1 LAHGTSAAGRGTA
14 GELRPERLAKWNV
27 DTLITQERDDYI
39 ETGDRISEMCRI
51 TLKHRTDSRELMAH
65 DDFAYMSMVELAA
78 AIRER
83 KISPVE
89 LTKTTL
95 ERIEKLN
102 PRLSAFVTVPAEQA
116 LCSAGKTEGAVMR
129 GDKLG
134 PLHGVPFHVKDNL
147 YVAGS
152 RTTFGSKLFE
162 TNVTTE
168 DCPAVKRLREA
179 GMTMIGRTNTPEFGW
194 KGVTDNRVF
203 GITRNPWNT
212 DLTPGG
218 SSGGAAAAVAAGL
231 GPIGLGT
238 DGGGSLRIPA
248 SFCGVFGFKA
258 SFGRVP
264 NWPGSGGAMLRHI
277 GAITWTVA
285 DMAAALDVMSG
296 PDPRDLF
303 SLPAAGVSFAAE
315 LEKGIRGKRIAYSP
329 NLGYARVEPEV
340 AAICQQAGKRFAEAG
355 AHVELVELDWRDP
368 YEPWSVFFFGTAAAA
383 VEKKLPEQGDLLDP
397 GLRKVVE
404 QGLKLRGV
412 DFANAQ
418 AARHDFWEQVRKIY
432 ERFDLVLSPTLAVP
446 PFAVGQDD
454 ADPLDGERL
463 GPLQWTRFTYPF
475 NLTGQPAASVPAG
488 FTKAGLPVGL
498 QIIGDRYA
506 DVLVLQAARAWEQI
520 QPWGDKRP
528 KM

>member
-1 LAHGTSAAGRGTA
+1 M
-14 GELRPERLAKWNV
+14 
-27 DTLITQERDDYI
+27 Q
-39 ETGDRISEMCRI
+39 
-51 TLKHRTDSRELMAH
+51 
-65 DDFAYMSMVELAA
+65 DDFAYMSVVELAA
-78 AIRER
+78 AIRDR

-89 LTKTTL
+89 LTKATL
-95 ERIEKLN
+95 ARIEKLN
-102 PRLSAFVTVPAEQA
+102 PRLNAFATVPIEQA
-116 LCSAGKTEGAVMR
+116 LCSAGKAEESVMR
-129 GDKLG
+129 GEKLG

-168 DCPAVKRLREA
+168 DCPAVKRLRDA
-179 GMTMIGRTNTPEFGW
+179 GMIMIGRTNTPEFGW

-203 GITRNPWNT
+203 GITRNPWNL

-248 SFCGVFGFKA
+248 SFTGVVGFKA

-264 NWPGSGGAMLRHI
+264 NWPGSGGALLRHI
-277 GAITWTVA
+277 GAITRTVG
-285 DMAAALDVMSG
+285 DMAAALDVIAC

-303 SLPAAGVSFAAE
+303 SLPPIGVSFAAE
-315 LEKGIRGKRIAYSP
+315 LDKGIRGKRIAYSP

-340 AAICQQAGKRFAEAG
+340 AAICRRAAERFADAG
-355 AHVELVELDWRDP
+355 AHVEPVELDWRDP
-368 YEPWSVFFFGTAAAA
+368 YESWSVFFFGTAAAA
-383 VEKKLPEQGDLLDP
+383 LEKKLPEQGELLDP

-404 QGLKLRGV
+404 RGLKLRGV
-412 DFANAQ
+412 DFANAL
-418 AARHDFWEQVRKIY
+418 AGRHDFWEQVRRTY
-432 ERFDLVLSPTLAVP
+432 ERFDLVLSPTLPVP
-446 PFAVGQDD
+446 PFAVGQEG

-463 GPLQWTRFTYPF
+463 GPLQWTQFTYPF

-488 FTKAGLPVGL
+488 STKAGLPVGL
-498 QIIGDRYA
+498 QIIGDRHA

-520 QPWGDKRP
+520 QPWSEKRP
-528 KM
+528 NV